1 MEKNFITI
9 NTFNGKFKD
18 VEKIAPK
25 YVVDVKSF
33 EEKVQ
38 IKYDALRNLELEN
51 AVTAT
56 KAKFIAKLK
65 ENNLSMNSFHEHL
78 KNNDSEL
85 LALNVYDAHIDYESA
100 KNDLAQFKEKM
111 CVRYEGGKIPKID
124 DRNITYFTWVMFKS
138 KVELTI
144 TGMKA
149 IISDCNSYGNTH
161 FGSEKWSSER
171 KADFTKIKE
180 ACIKCL
186 SEAFDFSSSNG
197 ETYKA
202 INVAKNFPS
211 KETECVINAIYGKY
225 DIKNAGAIHKKMNL
239 PQATTQL
246 LLAFFHWQGCDV
258 ETKKVKTTKLT
269 ALDV

>member
-9 NTFNGKFKD
+9 NTFNEKFED
-18 VEKIAPK
+18 VEKIVPK

-51 AVTAT
+51 AVVSAE
-56 KAKFIAKLK
+56 KKFSSKLK
-65 ENNLSMNSFHEHL
+65 ENKISTKEFYERLER
-78 KNNDSEL
+78 NDKGL
-85 LALNVYDAHIDYESA
+85 LMLNAYDAHIDYESA
-100 KNDLAQFKEKM
+100 KNNLNYFKEKM
-111 CVRYEGGKIPKID
+111 KVRYEGGKIPKIK
-124 DRNITYFTWVMFKS
+124 DRNVTYFTWVMFKS

-149 IISDCNSYGNTH
+149 ICSDCVAYGDAH

-180 ACIKCL
+180 AFIKCL
-186 SEAFDFSSSNG
+186 SEAFNFSATNG
-197 ETYKA
+197 EEYKA

-211 KETECVINAIYGKY
+211 KETEYVINAICGKY
-225 DIKNAGAIHKKMNL
+225 DIKGEGTTHKKMNL
-239 PQATTQL
+239 SQATAQL
-246 LLAFFHWQGCDV
+246 LLAFFHWQGCAI
-258 ETKKVKTTKLT
+258 ETKKVKSAKLT